1 MTDLA
6 AMLIAFTDNIT
17 SSAWNLM
24 WAVGALVGV
33 VLLGVIISRF
43 ASANSGVPG
52 ANHVGLFEVFGLA
65 IVSVFLFNF
74 AVALNTIVQTGGL
87 ENATFGVVSYSGAE
101 GMGELTAV
109 VNAALTLATI
119 AGGVFS
125 FKGWIGLLKAFKPN
139 GGDHI
144 YSSVTHILFGGL
156 LVVIPQ
162 IIDRFSASL
171 GLAWS

>member
-6 AMLIAFTDNIT
+6 AMLIAFTNNIT
-17 SSAWNLM
+17 SSAWGLL
-24 WAVGALVGV
+24 WALGALFGV
-33 VLLGVIISRF
+33 VLLGLIISRF

-74 AVALNTIVQTGGL
+74 ATSLNMIVQTGGL
-87 ENATFGVVSYSGAE
+87 EEATFGAVSYSGAE

-119 AGGVFS
+119 AGGIFS
-125 FKGWIGLLKAFKPN
+125 FKGWIGLLKAFKPG
-139 GGDHI
+139 GGDHV
-144 YSSVTHILFGGL
+144 YSSVTHILFGGA

-162 IIDRFSASL
+162 LIEIFGASL